1 MSVVVTHPVYAVAI
15 REEFLSGKVLSV
27 GSISSTGDEAT
38 VDGPFG
44 DVYARGPLAL
54 IMNSFCEKYNVSY
67 RIITPPDNVYGVPI
81 GENKF
86 NGVVGMVQ
94 NLEVDLGGALF
105 SMITDRQKVVDFSD
119 SIGVEEYSIMMK
131 TPKTVKA
138 KNVLTPF
145 SLLVWISILVS
156 SVFMSFIMYVFIN
169 IAERQV
175 ISDKPDQ
182 FSLLQI
188 SWFVYGALVKQGST
202 LAPATDISRIL
213 FGSWWLFITIVTA
226 FYTAQLTAVLASTS
240 RTLPVNNLQELQS
253 DNKATWMAMGGELLR
268 LLSEPG
274 QSMRI
279 SSIILKQRKVLL

>member
-67 RIITPPDNVYGVPI
+67 RIVTPPDNVYGVPI
-81 GENKF
+81 SENKF

-94 NLEVDLGGALF
+94 NMEVDLGGALF

-202 LAPATDISRIL
+202 LAPATDISSIL
-213 FGSWWLFITIVTA
+213 FGSWWLFIMIVTA

-240 RTLPVNNLQELQS
+240 RTLPVNNLEELQS